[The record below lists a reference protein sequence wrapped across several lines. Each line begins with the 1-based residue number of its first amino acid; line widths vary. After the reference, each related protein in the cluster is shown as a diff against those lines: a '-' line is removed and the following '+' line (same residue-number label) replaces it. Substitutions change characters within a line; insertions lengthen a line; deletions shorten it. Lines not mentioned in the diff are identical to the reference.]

1 LEQRVFAAVNAQRA
15 RMGVPV
21 LSWNNKVADQAREH
35 SCRMA
40 KLGFFSHD
48 DPERGSSPE
57 RLGRAGIQ
65 SGGSAENIYR
75 ESGHLPS
82 ERSPALP
89 KLDWDRSLVQQAKQ
103 LGLKPKRLVSALN
116 RWAKSV
122 TDPYDQGLAALYQ
135 GRYVEAGRFISQ
147 SIASSAGRRVE
158 RYVPLARAEYEQGN
172 YEAAEAALRKVLA
185 VHPADPLVVDNL
197 AIVSSNLLS
206 AAATDLVGRG
216 RALVDAPC
224 GASGQHSGSRL

>member
-57 RLGRAGIQ
+57 RLARAGIQ

-75 ESGHLPS
+75 ESGHLPL
-82 ERSPALP
+82 EEPPALP
-89 KLDWDRSLVQQAKQ
+89 KLDWDQSLAQQAKQ

-122 TDPYDQGLAALYQ
+122 TDLYDQGLAALYE
-135 GRYVEAGRFISQ
+135 GRYVEAGMSRGSTTPP
-147 SIASSAGRRVE
+147 RLRYE
-158 RYVPLARAEYEQGN
+158 RCSPSTTPIRY
-172 YEAAEAALRKVLA
+172 
-185 VHPADPLVVDNL
+185 
-197 AIVSSNLLS
+197 
-206 AAATDLVGRG
+206 
-216 RALVDAPC
+216 
-224 GASGQHSGSRL
+224 